1 MMENKNEKYEDY
13 KLSCETVINTIKEQI
28 NTTIWLYQQSLLL
41 TKVKNYPNINE
52 AEETVEKS
60 KIQLSNMMAILS
72 LVKTVANTDAIK
84 NKFDT
89 FFELSKQETD
99 KVLEHAKQELEE
111 ALKKES
117 EGNKVS

>member
-1 MMENKNEKYEDY
+1 MEENKVKYEDY

-41 TKVKNYPNINE
+41 TKVKNYQNINE
-52 AEETVEKS
+52 ALESVEKS

-72 LVKTVANTDAIK
+72 LVKTVTNTDAIK

-89 FFELSKQETD
+89 FFELSKQETN
-99 KVLEHAKQELEE
+99 KVLEHAKKR
-111 ALKKES
+111 A
-117 EGNKVS
+117 